1 MLEARIYVGLR
12 DKDSR
17 EQKFDTEKYKEILK
31 DVCRNYHAPFL
42 CR

>member
-17 EQKFDTEKYKEILK
+17 EQKFDTEKYKEIL
-31 DVCRNYHAPFL
+31 RN
-42 CR
+42 R